1 MYPATWCDRSVK
13 LLPPPDTRARDLL
26 VAGAAL
32 AGGAVLFALRTYPLN
47 PEHPLAPP
55 DWLFLPPMVVAAASL
70 LLRRRAPLACLGL
83 GVAAV
88 AADAALGSSLATILI
103 FTQVLY
109 DVCVHGPS
117 ATWRWLLRISIGVT
131 VAGAVVV
138 VAATGSWRGAA
149 WVGVL
154 GVLVLLF
161 PVVTGLSVRQY
172 RDQAQ
177 AERQRAEQ
185 TARLADLDR
194 RHAVTAERH
203 RMARELHDVVANHL
217 SAVAIHAT
225 AAQAAFDHDQAT
237 VRAALA
243 VIRDSGVQ
251 GLAELRQ
258 LIRLLR
264 DPEQP
269 ADPLARVRLAEADRL
284 VEAVRQAGLP
294 AELSVR
300 GTPRP
305 LPAEVELAAY
315 RILQESLT
323 NALKHAAGLPARA
336 LVDYRPDAVAVTV
349 ENPLPPPPEG
359 VADGAGAGLVG
370 MRERAALLHGSFAA
384 GPAGSCWRVHAELPV
399 AGVVP

>member
-1 MYPATWCDRSVK
+1 VR
-13 LLPPPDTRARDLL
+13 LLPPPETAARDLL

-47 PEHPLAPP
+47 QALPYVSP
-55 DWLFLPPMVVAAASL
+55 DWLFLPPMVLGAASL

-83 GVAAV
+83 GVVAV
-88 AADAALGSSLATILI
+88 AADAAVGSSLATILI
-103 FTQVLY
+103 ITQVLY
-109 DVCVHGPS
+109 DVCVHGPP
-117 ATWRWLLRISIGVT
+117 ATWRWLLRTSIGLT
-131 VAGAVVV
+131 VAGAVTV
-138 VAATGSWRGAA
+138 VATTGSWRGAA

-177 AERQRAEQ
+177 AERERAEQ
-185 TARLADLDR
+185 TARLAELDR
-194 RHAVTAERH
+194 RQAVTAERH

-217 SAVAIHAT
+217 SAVAINAT
-225 AAQAAFDHDQAT
+225 AAQAASDHDQAT

-243 VIRDSGVQ
+243 VIRESGVR

-269 ADPLARVRLAEADRL
+269 ADPLARVRLDEADRL

-294 AELSVR
+294 VELSIR

-336 LVDYRPDAVAVTV
+336 LVDFRPDAVAVTV
-349 ENPLPPPPEG
+349 ENPLPPSQVG
-359 VADGAGAGLVG
+359 ADGTGAGLVG
-370 MRERAALLHGSFAA
+370 MRERTALLHGTFTA
-384 GPAGSCWRVHAELPV
+384 GDSGGRWRVHAELPV
-399 AGVVP
+399 AEVVR